1 MKPDWK
7 MRRRNS
13 TFFRFLF
20 AVFLT
25 AGLLLGSVAQ
35 AAEPETWA
43 VYWYICGSDLESGL
57 KRASENIRELCSV
70 QLPEN
75 VKVIIQ
81 TGGAKQWH
89 LEGIPSDALGRYI
102 YDSTGFHEIE
112 RLPDAS
118 MGSGETLQDFLRFA
132 TEKYPAD
139 HRVLVLWDH
148 GIGSLGGVCLDE
160 RYKEIIG
167 LNALQNALAGS
178 LKQDAVHPPLD
189 LVCFDACVM
198 ATLETANSLYGF
210 TRYMAA
216 SQDSVP
222 GHGFDYA
229 GWVEALAKNP
239 SMDGGKL
246 GKMIGDTYFAQCAA
260 KDTQDT
266 ATFSV
271 LDFSAL
277 PRLNATYERMGKEA
291 LQKSKADPRYFFTAL
306 DRVANDVEH
315 YGNYEMV
322 DLGSLA
328 EKMEGVKSADAVA
341 RAVDRAVIYRLGGKY
356 RRYGK
361 GLSAYYVLSGRKET
375 CETYSNLAVAN
386 DTIASLYS
394 TMLAGGTDGKPWSA
408 FDVSKVPEIPVSL
421 DAENIATATLPP
433 DVLNAVSKGSFA
445 IYLPAG
451 DKLLFLGSDDK
462 IAVDWK
468 KGVFRDGYD
477 GKWPALNGHLL
488 PMQLHEQHPDYNLYI
503 TLIKLNGEKH
513 LLWLAFDIE
522 KNTFEIPGARRILQD
537 KTLDRDLVK
546 LHAGDTVTPIFVS
559 ADGKTQVD
567 GDPFTLDKEPVLQ
580 DEPLPDGEYVF
591 MFRFETLHNEYFG
604 SKPVKFTLENGEL
617 KMETLS
623 AQ

>member
-7 MRRRNS
+7 TRRKHI
-13 TFFRFLF
+13 TILRFLF

-25 AGLLLGSVAQ
+25 VGLLLGSVAQ

-43 VYWYICGSDLESGL
+43 IYWYICGSDLESNL

-75 VKVIIQ
+75 IKVIIQ

-89 LEGIPSDALGRYI
+89 FENIPSDALGRYI

-118 MGSGETLQDFLRFA
+118 MGRGATLQDFLRFA

-148 GIGSLGGVCLDE
+148 GNGSLGGVCIDE
-160 RYKEIIG
+160 RYREVIG

-178 LKQDAVHPPLD
+178 LEKDAAHPPLD

-222 GHGFDYA
+222 GHGFDYT
-229 GWVEALAKNP
+229 GWVEALAKDP
-239 SMDGGKL
+239 FMDGGEL
-246 GKMIGDTYFAQCAA
+246 GKIIGDTYFAQCAA

-277 PRLNATYERMGKEA
+277 PRLNAAYERMGKEA
-291 LQKSKADPRYFFTAL
+291 LQNSKADPRYFFTAL
-306 DRVANDVEH
+306 DRVANEVEH

-322 DLGSLA
+322 DLGSMA
-328 EKMEGVKSADAVA
+328 EKMEGVKSATAVA
-341 RAVDRAVIYRLGGKY
+341 KAVDRAVIYRWGGKY

-375 CETYSNLAVAN
+375 CEAYSRLAVSN
-386 DTIASLYS
+386 DAIASLYS
-394 TMLAGGTDGKPWSA
+394 KMLAGGTDGKPWSA
-408 FDVSKVPEIPVSL
+408 FDVSKVPDIPVSL
-421 DAENIATATLPP
+421 DAKKVATVTLPP

-445 IYLPAG
+445 IYLHVG

-462 IAVDWK
+462 ITVDWK
-468 KGVFRDGYD
+468 KGVFRDDYD
-477 GKWPALNGHLL
+477 GKWPALNGHPLPVQLL
-488 PMQLHEQHPDYNLYI
+488 EQHPDYNLYI
-503 TLIKLNGEKH
+503 TRIKLNGKEH
-513 LLWLAFDIE
+513 ILWLAFDME
-522 KNTFEIPGARRILQD
+522 KETFEILGARRILQD
-537 KTLDRDLVK
+537 RTLGRDLVK
-546 LHAGDTVTPIFVS
+546 LHAGDTVTRIFLS
-559 ADGKTQVD
+559 ADGKSQVE

-580 DEPLPDGEYVF
+580 DETLPDGDYVF

-604 SKPVKFTLENGEL
+604 SNPVRFTLENGEL
-617 KMETLS
+617 KTATLIP
-623 AQ
+623 Q

>member
-1 MKPDWK
+1 MKPDWEI
-7 MRRRNS
+7 RRRNS
-13 TFFRFLF
+13 TFLRFLF

-89 LEGIPSDALGRYI
+89 FEGIPSDALGRYI

-178 LKQDAVHPPLD
+178 LKQDAAHPPLD

-229 GWVEALAKNP
+229 KWVEALAKNP
-239 SMDGGKL
+239 SMNGGEL

-271 LDFSAL
+271 LDVSAL
-277 PRLNATYERMGKEA
+277 PMLNAAYERMGKEA

-328 EKMEGVKSADAVA
+328 EKIEGVKSADAVVK
-341 RAVDRAVIYRLGGKY
+341 AVDRAVIYRLGGKY

-361 GLSAYYVLSGRKET
+361 GLSAYYGLLRPV
-375 CETYSNLAVAN
+375 
-386 DTIASLYS
+386 
-394 TMLAGGTDGKPWSA
+394 GT
-408 FDVSKVPEIPVSL
+408 
-421 DAENIATATLPP
+421 
-433 DVLNAVSKGSFA
+433 
-445 IYLPAG
+445 
-451 DKLLFLGSDDK
+451 
-462 IAVDWK
+462 
-468 KGVFRDGYD
+468 
-477 GKWPALNGHLL
+477 
-488 PMQLHEQHPDYNLYI
+488 
-503 TLIKLNGEKH
+503 
-513 LLWLAFDIE
+513 
-522 KNTFEIPGARRILQD
+522 
-537 KTLDRDLVK
+537 
-546 LHAGDTVTPIFVS
+546 
-559 ADGKTQVD
+559 
-567 GDPFTLDKEPVLQ
+567 
-580 DEPLPDGEYVF
+580 
-591 MFRFETLHNEYFG
+591 
-604 SKPVKFTLENGEL
+604 
-617 KMETLS
+617 
-623 AQ
+623 